1 MDALATRIDENTN
14 ITFPL
19 VHSTD
24 ISPSLMTLLETR
36 CAKAGVVATVS
47 NNWTQGS
54 ISYSFTPR
62 VRVVLNTMSDVINY
76 LNVEKELLIISSIG
90 YANHLR
96 EESRKLEKK
105 NRVRKMFGLKQH
117 PVKKYLSEEEIKVV
131 ANARYRRIINQ
142 LLKTTV

>member
-1 MDALATRIDENTN
+1 MDALATRIDDNTN

-24 ISPSLMTLLETR
+24 ISPSLMTLFETR
-36 CAKAGVVATVS
+36 CAKAGIAASVS
-47 NNWTQGS
+47 NNWSQGS
-54 ISYSFTPR
+54 ISYNFAPR

-76 LNVEKELLIISSIG
+76 LNVEKELLVISSIG

-96 EESRKLEKK
+96 EQGQKLEKK
-105 NRVRKMFGLKQH
+105 NRIRKMFGLKQH
-117 PVKKYLSEEEIKVV
+117 PIKKHMAEEEIKVV

-142 LLKTTV
+142 LLKETV